1 MATKK
6 TTKIQKTTQSKA
18 DAGDA
23 DVDNLDAENINF
35 EEALAEL
42 ETLVAQMEG
51 GDLSLDESLK
61 AFERGV
67 RLTRQCQQVLSAA
80 ELKVRT
86 LSASGELEPA
96 ELAALDDSAG

>member
-6 TTKIQKTTQSKA
+6 TTKTQSKTDSA
-18 DAGDA
+18 ASGVED
-23 DVDNLDAENINF
+23 INF

-42 ETLVAQMEG
+42 EALVAQMEG

-86 LSASGELEPA
+86 LSEAGELEPA
-96 ELAALDDSAG
+96 ELETLEDDAG